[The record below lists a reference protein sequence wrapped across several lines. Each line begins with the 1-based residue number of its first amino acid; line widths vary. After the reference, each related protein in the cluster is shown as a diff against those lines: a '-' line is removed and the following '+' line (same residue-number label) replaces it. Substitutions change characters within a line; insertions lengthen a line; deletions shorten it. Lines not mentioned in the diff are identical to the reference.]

1 MTDLGSSVPS
11 PLRSQTNTGLQEYRK
26 EAFTISHTV
35 GINCHGPRPHV
46 YRDAAIRQDI
56 PMAWSWYP
64 WSSQGPLLSLEHAM
78 FGHPQSAQWS
88 LYHTEMEE
96 SKFLPPAH
104 LAKCAQAY
112 MLILL
117 TSQSYG
123 KYTIHP
129 LWLLSFKSLLIAFIF
144 RYDSPNF
151 FRNSRLGK
159 CLLLMLPSHAL
170 LLKANK
176 HDSNTATFPFPWLP
190 GRSLFRFVLLVA
202 ISLSLFSALITGFST
217 RLPCDRV
224 ERHIWSPNVWI
235 QIPIINMMCGLGQ
248 SLNPFTPVPSLVK
261 QFFKVVVRTRVKD
274 GKCLVL
280 GRC

>member
-11 PLRSQTNTGLQEYRK
+11 SLRGQTDTGHQEYRK

-35 GINCHGPRPHV
+35 SKNCQGPRPQV

-56 PMAWSWYP
+56 PMAWSWSP
-64 WSSQGPLLSLEHAM
+64 WSSQGPHLSLERAM

-88 LYHTEMEE
+88 LYYTEIEE

-117 TSQSYG
+117 TSQSYC

-129 LWLLSFKSLLIAFIF
+129 LWFLSFKSLLVAFIF
-144 RYDSPNF
+144 RYESPNF
-151 FRNSRLGK
+151 FWNSRLGK
-159 CLLLMLPSHAL
+159 CWLLMLPSHAL

-176 HDSNTATFPFPWLP
+176 RDCNTATFPFPWLP
-190 GRSLFRFVLLVA
+190 GCSLFRFVYIVA
-202 ISLSLFSALITGFST
+202 TSLSLFSALITVFST
-217 RLPCDRV
+217 CLPCDRA
-224 ERHIWSPNVWI
+224 ERVHFGT
-235 QIPIINMMCGLGQ
+235 QKCGFKSWPSTWCVALDNH
-248 SLNPFTPVPSLVK
+248 LTPLHLCPHW
-261 QFFKVVVRTRVKD
+261 
-274 GKCLVL
+274 
-280 GRC
+280 